1 MYESLFHGSQFR
13 HLNMRMNKLHVSLHV
28 VGVGE
33 LLITAKALVH
43 DSLVDGSKVLGHG
56 VIMMECLGALFTF
69 ESSWGAWFI
78 IRPWSL
84 VMVFCVLMFLQLVLV
99 SRLVITHFTFVCN
112 LLVFLLQV
120 PVHCVLVIER
130 LKTFRA
136 LMFV

>member
-1 MYESLFHGSQFR
+1 
-13 HLNMRMNKLHVSLHV
+13 MRMNKLHVPLHV

-33 LLITAKALVH
+33 LFITAKALVH
-43 DSLVDGSKVLGHG
+43 DSLVDGSEVLGHG
-56 VIMMECLGALFTF
+56 VIMMECLGALLTLK
-69 ESSWGAWFI
+69 SSWSVWFI
-78 IRPWSL
+78 IRPGSL
-84 VMVFCVLMFLQLVLV
+84 VMVFCVLMLLQLVLV
-99 SRLVITHFTFVCN
+99 SRLVITHFTIVCN